1 MKFPRI
7 CLSRADTVVED
18 VANLEKTSLSA
29 RCVAALVLMISLFM
43 APWAYSLPPDIEV
56 DRLILAAKEK
66 LAVQEF
72 SAARQYLERVAP
84 LEVQPPAEYYLL
96 YARVYYQADAWEKAK
111 SHFEKYV
118 EMAGKQGEAYEESL
132 KMITE
137 LEETLAS
144 RPEAVDSAA
153 VPATAIAL
161 EEKQGVKYD
170 QKVADLYLDSSLT
183 QSLVTHVNSLLKS
196 YRYVEGKIK
205 NPQRNDYIDFKLSLN
220 KNRELVL
227 TRRDV
232 NREMG
237 GPVSELSVSR
247 LSAFGIDPNVEY
259 RCSKESDSCTIKHPL
274 NQKEWIKISRD
285 EHGAEEISK
294 ALTRLLKALQRG

>member
-1 MKFPRI
+1 MMSLGIRSLRYLLFSM
-7 CLSRADTVVED
+7 LFFSATV
-18 VANLEKTSLSA
+18 AH
-29 RCVAALVLMISLFM
+29 
-43 APWAYSLPPDIEV
+43 SLPPEIEV

-66 LAVQEF
+66 LADQDYP
-72 SAARQYLERVAP
+72 AARQYLERVSP
-84 LEVQPPAEYYLL
+84 LNVEPPAEYYLL
-96 YARVYYQADAWEKAK
+96 YGQVYYESDAWEQAK

-118 EMAGKQGEAYEESL
+118 EMAGKEGEAYQESL

-144 RPEAVDSAA
+144 RPEPQEEPTEASKAA
-153 VPATAIAL
+153 AIQLA
-161 EEKQGVKYD
+161 EKQGVKYD
-170 QKVADLYLDSSLT
+170 RKVADLYLDPSLT

-205 NPQRNDYIDFKLSLN
+205 NTERNDYIDFKLALT

-232 NREMG
+232 SRDGG
-237 GPVSELSVSR
+237 GPLSELSVSR
-247 LSAFGIDPNVEY
+247 LNAFGIDPNIEY
-259 RCSKESDSCTIKHPL
+259 RCSKEADSCTIKHPL
-274 NQKEWIKISRD
+274 NQKEWIKIAKD
-285 EHGAEEISK
+285 EEGAEEISK